1 MILNNTNLTLTN
13 KNTMDIYILGDNH
26 GQYTKLLSI
35 ISKFDL
41 RDSYILHVGDGG
53 EGFHDQYESFDL
65 YDRLNSVF
73 LSRNIQYLSIRGNH
87 SNPDFFHG
95 NFKFSNFE
103 LLEDYSFREIEGIK
117 FFFVGGAVSI
127 DRKVRQE
134 GVSWWRGEE
143 FVLIPEKAQKCDIL
157 ITHSAP
163 IWNGPTT
170 KGPIRSWEV
179 DDATL
184 WAECCEER
192 KNVSSLIELCQPKY
206 HFCGHFHSVCRAENN
221 GCKSRVC
228 GELELY
234 KLNYEK

>member
-1 MILNNTNLTLTN
+1 
-13 KNTMDIYILGDNH
+13 MDIYILGDNH
-26 GQYTKLLSI
+26 GQYSELLKI
-35 ISKFDL
+35 INKFDL

-53 EGFHDQYESFDL
+53 EGFLDNYRSLNL
-65 YDRLNSVF
+65 YYDLNSVF

-95 NFKFSNFE
+95 NFKLSNFE

-117 FFFVGGAVSI
+117 FFFVGGAISI

-134 GVSWWRGEE
+134 GIDWWRGEE
-143 FVLIPEKAQKCDIL
+143 FVLIPEKAQKCDVL

-163 IWNGPTT
+163 NWNGPTT
-170 KGPIRSWEV
+170 KGPIRSWEI

-192 KNVSSLIELCQPKY
+192 KNISELIRLCQPDK
-206 HFCGHFHSVCRAENN
+206 HFCGHFHSVFLAQNN
-221 GCKSRVC
+221 NCKSRVC
-228 GELELY
+228 AELELY
-234 KLNYEK
+234 RLNYEK